1 MQRDIDTV
9 WAALAEQDREAV
21 LQLANTLA
29 AMAQQG
35 LAVQSAGLR
44 AVVAS
49 WHDSV
54 FDRLVSQ
61 EVWGDDYAS
70 AVALGGAL
78 CSGGERERP

>member
-1 MQRDIDTV
+1 MEIEAV
-9 WAALAEQDREAV
+9 WGVLAEQDKQAV
-21 LQLANTLA
+21 LQLAHTLA

-54 FDRLVSQ
+54 FGRLVTH
-61 EVWGDDYAS
+61 EVWGDEYAS
-70 AVALGGAL
+70 AVALGGVL